1 MYTIFVKVL
10 NIYSMYTHGKCFR
23 LVLQVQFVLV
33 TAHIGQFFLMKDCPY
48 QFPVFLYV
56 IGLYGLIFLVLFLN
70 FYYHA
75 YTQGKRLP
83 KGFAQNGSV
92 AHKKEQ

>member
-1 MYTIFVKVL
+1 M
-10 NIYSMYTHGKCFR
+10 CFC
-23 LVLQVQFVLV
+23 LLSFSQIQFVMV
-33 TAHIGQFFLMKDCPY
+33 TAHVGQFILMKDCPY

-75 YTQGKRLP
+75 YTKGKRLP
-83 KGFAQNGSV
+83 KVLEQNGSGH
-92 AHKKEQ
+92 HKREV

>member
-1 MYTIFVKVL
+1 M
-10 NIYSMYTHGKCFR
+10 
-23 LVLQVQFVLV
+23 V
-33 TAHIGQFFLMKDCPY
+33 TVHIGQFFFMKDCPY

-75 YTQGKRLP
+75 YTKGKRLP
-83 KGFAQNGSV
+83 KIFQNGMCRQNGV
-92 AHKKEQ
+92 HKKTE